1 MRHSGGNVKQRY
13 FVAAFTLIAAVLLPG
28 AAVAG
33 PFEIEISKNSQ
44 MLLVKEDGQTIRTFH
59 VAYGRGGAGGKAQ
72 LGDNKTPVGVYRI
85 TEFKSDSRFY
95 YFMLLDYPSLLD
107 AWRGY
112 QNNLINATQFRE
124 IATAHR
130 DHTVPP
136 QNTALGG
143 YIGIH
148 GIGDVNKEKL
158 ELHDLFNWTEGCI
171 ALKNEEINE
180 LRQYVTIGTR
190 VIITE

>member
-1 MRHSGGNVKQRY
+1 MRHSGSKARDRLLERVIIL
-13 FVAAFTLIAAVLLPG
+13 AAALLFSCT
-28 AAVAG
+28 AVAG
-33 PFEIEISKNSQ
+33 PFELEVSKRDQ
-44 MLLVKEDGQTIRTFH
+44 LLLVKEDGQTIRKFH
-59 VAYGRGGAGGKAQ
+59 IAYGRGGDGSKAR
-72 LGDNKTPVGVYRI
+72 LGDNKTPTGVYRI

-112 QNNLINATQFRE
+112 QNELINAMQFRQ

-148 GIGDVNKEKL
+148 GIGDVNTEKL
-158 ELHDLFNWTEGCI
+158 ELHDKFNWTEGCI

-180 LRQYVTIGTR
+180 LRKYVTIGTR
-190 VIITE
+190 VTISE

>member
-1 MRHSGGNVKQRY
+1 MTNGFFLWAMVLIVTAGIPVQ
-13 FVAAFTLIAAVLLPG
+13 AA
-28 AAVAG
+28 AG

-44 MLLVKEDGQTIRTFH
+44 VMLVKEHGQTIRKFH
-59 VAYGRGGAGGKAQ
+59 IAYGRGGDGTKAR

-85 TEFKSDSRFY
+85 MEFKSDSRFY

-112 QNNLINATQFRE
+112 QNELINATQFRE

-136 QNTALGG
+136 QDTALGG

-148 GIGDVNKEKL
+148 GIGDVNSEKL

-180 LRQYVTIGTR
+180 LRKYVTIGTR
-190 VIITE
+190 VTISE